1 MDFGLSEEQR
11 AIWQSA
17 HDFASREWAP
27 HAAKWDEQGHFP
39 RDAIERAGQLGF
51 CGLYVDEA
59 LGGVGLSRLDA
70 TLVFEA
76 LATACPSTAAY
87 LSIHNMATA
96 IVARHAQPSVA
107 QQWAPRLASGQALA
121 SYCLTE
127 PDAGSDAAAL
137 RTQARRSGSNYCLSG
152 SKMFIS
158 GAGASDVL
166 VVMART
172 GGPGA
177 DGISA
182 FLVPADSPGIH
193 FGPKERKL
201 GWNSQPTRAI
211 VFEDVL
217 VPENHRL
224 GAEGHGFRIALQG
237 LDGGRVNIAACSLGA
252 AYAAWLAAQNYV
264 QQRSQFGR
272 PLASQQALQFRLA
285 DMATA
290 LHAARLVVRQA
301 AAKLD
306 EGAPDATMYC
316 AMAKRWATDVG
327 FEVCNQALQ
336 LHGGYGCTRDFPLER
351 LLRDARVHQIVE
363 GTNEIMRVIVARH
376 ILQSPTI
383 LEPTA

>member
-1 MDFGLSEEQR
+1 MDFELSEEQR
-11 AIWQSA
+11 AIWHSA
-17 HDFASREWAP
+17 YDFASREWLP
-27 HAAKWDEQGHFP
+27 HAAQWDERGHFP
-39 RDAIERAGQLGF
+39 RDAIDRAAKLGF
-51 CGLYVDEA
+51 CGLYVAEA

-96 IVARHAQPSVA
+96 MLARHAEPSVA
-107 QQWAPRLASGQALA
+107 QQWVPRLASGQALA

-127 PDAGSDAAAL
+127 PNAGSDAASL
-137 RTQARRSGSNYCLSG
+137 RTQARRSGDGYRISG
-152 SKMFIS
+152 SKVFIS
-158 GAGASDVL
+158 GAGASDML

-172 GGPGA
+172 GGAGA

-182 FLVPADSPGIH
+182 FVVPANSPGIH
-193 FGPKERKL
+193 YGPKERKL
-201 GWNSQPTRAI
+201 GWNSQPTRT
-211 VFEDVL
+211 VDFDDVL
-217 VPENHRL
+217 VPDNHRL
-224 GAEGHGFRIALQG
+224 GAEGQGFRIALQA

-252 AYAAWLAAQNYV
+252 AYAAWLAARRYL

-285 DMATA
+285 DMATM
-290 LHAARLVVRQA
+290 LHTARLVVRQA

-306 EGAPDATMYC
+306 QGAADATMYC
-316 AMAKRWATDVG
+316 AMAKRWATDAG
-327 FEVCNQALQ
+327 FEVCNHALQ

-376 ILQSPTI
+376 VLQSSTA